1 MLYYV
6 AMKDLVVK
14 HNALTTAS
22 YSLSLTE
29 QRLILLAIVSAR
41 SAGKGIDSIEP
52 LVIHAS
58 HYMQQFDVAK
68 HTAYEMLKEAVSNLF
83 NRQFSYMQPYNNSF
97 EKVTSR
103 WVSKISYRENEATVT
118 MVFAP
123 DVVPLVTELERNF
136 THYAIEQISELSSAY
151 AVRMYEILISW
162 RGTQETGLIELDEL
176 RNRLG
181 IAEDEYTRMSDFKR
195 RVLDLA
201 INQIN
206 EHTDITAQYRQ
217 HKKGRKIIGFNFD
230 FKFKK
235 TKTPSQAKHH
245 YTRADLE
252 QNSAL
257 ALPGE
262 SYEQAL
268 KRLNAKQH

>member
-1 MLYYV
+1 
-6 AMKDLVVK
+6 
-14 HNALTTAS
+14 
-22 YSLSLTE
+22 
-29 QRLILLAIVSAR
+29 
-41 SAGKGIDSIEP
+41 
-52 LVIHAS
+52 
-58 HYMQQFDVAK
+58 
-68 HTAYEMLKEAVSNLF
+68 
-83 NRQFSYMQPYNNSF
+83 
-97 EKVTSR
+97 
-103 WVSKISYRENEATVT
+103 

-136 THYAIEQISELSSAY
+136 THYAIEQISGLSSAY

-162 RGTQETGLIELDEL
+162 RGTQETGLIELYEL

-201 INQIN
+201 ISQIN
-206 EHTDITAQYRQ
+206 EHTDITAKYQQ
-217 HKKGRKIIGFNFD
+217 HKKGRRITGFSFD

-235 TKTPSQAKHH
+235 TKTPPQAKHH
-245 YTRADLE
+245 YNRADLE
-252 QNSAL
+252 QNSTL

-268 KRLNAKQH
+268 KRLNSKQN